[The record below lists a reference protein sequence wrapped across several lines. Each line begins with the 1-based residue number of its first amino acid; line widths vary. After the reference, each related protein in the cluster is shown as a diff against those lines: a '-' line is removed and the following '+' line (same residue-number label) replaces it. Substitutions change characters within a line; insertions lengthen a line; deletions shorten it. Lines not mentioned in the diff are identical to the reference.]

1 MNYQQNLVSTRVAGG
16 IFALAMG
23 VMSFGAQAVTVTD
36 IAGRTVTV
44 PDDVQRV
51 VLGEGRLFFAVSL
64 LEGQKPF
71 DRIVGW
77 QGDFRKLDPQ
87 TYATYQ
93 AKFPQID
100 KIPLIGNTSADS
112 ISPEKV
118 LTLNPQLAIFGL
130 SGHGPGKE
138 SALVTQLQKA
148 GVPVVFVDFRTSPLK
163 NTLPSMELLG
173 KVLNR
178 EKQAQDYIAFY
189 QNNIKRVTD
198 VTGKIAPEN
207 KPKVFIELRASTTD
221 ECCRSAGN
229 GNMGDFID
237 LAGGDNIAKPLLPGP
252 LGLVNLEKVIA
263 TQPDI
268 YIASGGSAPQKA
280 GDNDSVVENKPP
292 TSLTLGAQV
301 TPSQAQASLIPLL
314 QRKGISTLKAV
325 EEGHSFGIW
334 HNYYNSPYN
343 VLAVQAFA
351 KWFYPQKFSD
361 LHPEQTM
368 KAMYQQFLAVEP
380 SGTYWTEAK
389 KQEGGQ

>member
-1 MNYQQNLVSTRVAGG
+1 MNYQQNFFTTLAAKRMAGG
-16 IFALAMG
+16 LAGFTLGVLSFAT
-23 VMSFGAQAVTVTD
+23 QAVTVTD

-44 PDDVQRV
+44 PDDIQRV
-51 VLGEGRLFFAVSL
+51 VLGEGRLFFALSL

-130 SGHGPGKE
+130 SGHGPGRE
-138 SALVTQLQKA
+138 SELVTQLQKA

-178 EKQAQDYIAFY
+178 EKQAQDYIRFY
-189 QNNIKRVTD
+189 QDNISRVTD
-198 VTGKIAPEN
+198 VTKDIPEQD
-207 KPKVFIELRASTTD
+207 KPKVFIELRASTAD

-237 LAGGDNIAKPLLPGP
+237 QAGGVNIAKPLLPGP
-252 LGLVNLEKVIA
+252 LGQVNLEKVIA
-263 TQPDI
+263 AQPDV
-268 YIASGGSAPQKA
+268 YLVSGGGKPPKA
-280 GDNDSVVENKPP
+280 GDPQPAGLV
-292 TSLTLGAQV
+292 LGAQT
-301 TPSQAQASLIPLL
+301 TPEQASASLKPLL
-314 QRKGISTLKAV
+314 ARKGISTLKAV
-325 EEGHSFGIW
+325 EDGRSFGIW

-343 VLAVQAFA
+343 VLAVQVFA
-351 KWFYPQKFSD
+351 KAFYPQKFAD
-361 LHPEQTM
+361 LDPQQTQQQLY
-368 KAMYQQFLAVEP
+368 KQFLAVEP
-380 SGTYWTEAK
+380 TGTYWTE
-389 KQEGGQ
+389 

>member
-1 MNYQQNLVSTRVAGG
+1 MNFQHNLFTTLCGKRMAGG
-16 IFALAMG
+16 LAGLTLG
-23 VMSFGAQAVTVTD
+23 VISVTAQAVTVTD

-51 VLGEGRLFFAVSL
+51 VLGEGRLFFALSL

-138 SALVTQLQKA
+138 SELVNQLQKA

-178 EKQAQDYIAFY
+178 EQQAQDYIRFY
-189 QNNIKRVTD
+189 QDNIKRVTD
-198 VTGKIAPEN
+198 VTKDIPEQD
-207 KPKVFIELRASTTD
+207 KPKVFIELRASTAD

-237 LAGGDNIAKPLLPGP
+237 QAGGVNIAKPLLPGP
-252 LGLVNLEKVIA
+252 LGQVNLEKVIA
-263 TQPDI
+263 SQPDV
-268 YIASGGSAPQKA
+268 YLVSGGGKPAKA
-280 GDNDSVVENKPP
+280 GDPQPAGLV
-292 TSLTLGAQV
+292 LGAQT
-301 TPSQAQASLIPLL
+301 TPEQASASLKPLL
-314 QRKGISTLKAV
+314 ARKGISTLKAV
-325 EEGHSFGIW
+325 EDGRSFGIW

-343 VLAVQAFA
+343 VLAVQVFA
-351 KWFYPQKFSD
+351 KAFYPQKFAELD
-361 LHPEQTM
+361 PQQTQ
-368 KAMYQQFLAVEP
+368 KQLYKQFLAVEP
-380 SGTYWTEAK
+380 TGTYWTE
-389 KQEGGQ
+389 

>member
-1 MNYQQNLVSTRVAGG
+1 MNFQHNLFTTLCGKRMAGG
-16 IFALAMG
+16 LAGLTLG
-23 VMSFGAQAVTVTD
+23 VISVTAQAVTVTD

-51 VLGEGRLFFAVSL
+51 VLGEGRLFFALSL

-138 SALVTQLQKA
+138 SELVNQLQKA

-178 EKQAQDYIAFY
+178 EQQAQDYIRFY
-189 QNNIKRVTD
+189 QDNIKRVTD
-198 VTGKIAPEN
+198 VTKDIPEQD
-207 KPKVFIELRASTTD
+207 KPRVFIELRASTAD

-237 LAGGDNIAKPLLPGP
+237 QAGGVNIAKPLLPGP
-252 LGLVNLEKVIA
+252 LGQVNLEKVIA
-263 TQPDI
+263 SQPDV
-268 YIASGGSAPQKA
+268 YLVSGGGKPAKA
-280 GDNDSVVENKPP
+280 GDPQPAGLV
-292 TSLTLGAQV
+292 LGAQT
-301 TPSQAQASLIPLL
+301 TPEQASASLKPLL
-314 QRKGISTLKAV
+314 ARKGISTLKAV
-325 EEGHSFGIW
+325 EDGRSFGIW

-343 VLAVQAFA
+343 VLAVQVFA
-351 KWFYPQKFSD
+351 KAFYPQKFAD
-361 LHPEQTM
+361 LNPQQTQ
-368 KAMYQQFLAVEP
+368 KQLYKQFLAVEP
-380 SGTYWTEAK
+380 TGTYWTE
-389 KQEGGQ
+389 

>member
-1 MNYQQNLVSTRVAGG
+1 MIMQDKCRFTGVKGAAVSLILGLCSTQ
-16 IFALAMG
+16 AL
-23 VMSFGAQAVTVTD
+23 AVTVTD

-44 PDDVQRV
+44 PDNVQRI
-51 VLGEGRLFFAVSL
+51 VLGEGRLFYAVSL

-87 TYATYQ
+87 TYAVYRE
-93 AKFPQID
+93 KFPQID
-100 KIPLIGNTSADS
+100 KIPLIGTTTADS

-118 LTLNPQLAIFGL
+118 LTLRPDIAIFGL
-130 SGHGPGKE
+130 AGHGPGRSSE
-138 SALVTQLQKA
+138 LVGQLEKA
-148 GVPVVFVDFRTSPLK
+148 GVPVVFIDFRTSPLK

-178 EKQAQDYIAFY
+178 EKQAQDYIQFY
-189 QNNIKRVTD
+189 RNNIKRVTD
-198 VTGKIAPEN
+198 VTSKVSEEN

-237 LAGGDNIAKPLLPGP
+237 LAGGVNISKPLLPGP
-252 LGLVNLEKVIA
+252 LGQVNLEKVIA
-263 TQPDI
+263 SQPDI
-268 YIASGGSAPQKA
+268 YIASGGRAPAKD
-280 GDNDSVVENKPP
+280 GDTSVP
-292 TSLTLGAQV
+292 TSLVLGAQV
-301 TPSQAQASLIPLL
+301 TPQQAQASFTPLL

-351 KWFYPQKFSD
+351 KWFYPQKFAYLD
-361 LHPEQTM
+361 PEQTM
-368 KAMYQQFLAVEP
+368 KQMYQQFLAVEP

-389 KQEGGQ
+389 KQESGQ

>member
-1 MNYQQNLVSTRVAGG
+1 MNFQHNLFTTLCGKRMAGG
-16 IFALAMG
+16 LAGLTLG
-23 VMSFGAQAVTVTD
+23 VLSVTAQAVTVTD

-51 VLGEGRLFFAVSL
+51 VLGEGRLFFALSL

-138 SALVTQLQKA
+138 SELVNQLQKA

-178 EKQAQDYIAFY
+178 EQQAQDYIRFY
-189 QNNIKRVTD
+189 QDNIKRVTD
-198 VTGKIAPEN
+198 VTKDIPEQD
-207 KPKVFIELRASTTD
+207 KPKVFIELRASTAD

-237 LAGGDNIAKPLLPGP
+237 QAGGVNIAKPLLPGP
-252 LGLVNLEKVIA
+252 LGQVNLEKVIA
-263 TQPDI
+263 SQPDV
-268 YIASGGSAPQKA
+268 YLVSGGGKPAKA
-280 GDNDSVVENKPP
+280 GDPQPAGLV
-292 TSLTLGAQV
+292 LGAQT
-301 TPSQAQASLIPLL
+301 TPEQASASLKPLL
-314 QRKGISTLKAV
+314 ARKGISTLKAV
-325 EEGHSFGIW
+325 EDGRSFGIW

-343 VLAVQAFA
+343 VLAVQVFA
-351 KWFYPQKFSD
+351 KAFYPQKFAD
-361 LHPEQTM
+361 LNPQQTQ
-368 KAMYQQFLAVEP
+368 KQLYKQFLAVEP
-380 SGTYWTEAK
+380 TGTYWTE
-389 KQEGGQ
+389 

>member
-1 MNYQQNLVSTRVAGG
+1 MNFQHNLFTTLCGKRMAGG
-16 IFALAMG
+16 LAGLTLG
-23 VMSFGAQAVTVTD
+23 VISVTAQAVTVTD

-51 VLGEGRLFFAVSL
+51 VLGEGRLFFALSL

-138 SALVTQLQKA
+138 SELVNQLQKA

-178 EKQAQDYIAFY
+178 EQQAQDYIRFY
-189 QNNIKRVTD
+189 QDNIKRVTD
-198 VTGKIAPEN
+198 VTKGIPEQD
-207 KPKVFIELRASTTD
+207 KPKVFIELRASTAD

-237 LAGGDNIAKPLLPGP
+237 QAGGVNIAKPLLPGP
-252 LGLVNLEKVIA
+252 LGQVNLEKVIA
-263 TQPDI
+263 SQPDV
-268 YIASGGSAPQKA
+268 YLVSGGGKPAKA
-280 GDNDSVVENKPP
+280 GDPQPAGLV
-292 TSLTLGAQV
+292 LGAQT
-301 TPSQAQASLIPLL
+301 TPEQASASLKPLL
-314 QRKGISTLKAV
+314 ARKGISTLKAV
-325 EEGHSFGIW
+325 EDGRSFGIW

-343 VLAVQAFA
+343 VLAVQVFA
-351 KWFYPQKFSD
+351 KAFYPQKFAD
-361 LHPEQTM
+361 LNPQQTQ
-368 KAMYQQFLAVEP
+368 KQLYKQFLAVEP
-380 SGTYWTEAK
+380 TGTYWTE
-389 KQEGGQ
+389 